1 MLRVVRRVLYVVSVA
16 TKVSSPAELDVV
28 SESLGV
34 AAVFVQD
41 MKERRRVNY
50 SFSWERMLN
59 LNGDTGVFLQYTHA
73 RLHRSLAACV
83 SVCVYLSV
91 SSSVCAFSAL
101 MLLVGWQEGHP
112 ACKKTE
118 WWSDGVVICL
128 ERGADLHMAQ
138 LMLLPLTVSC
148 FSKIHIGFTFLVP
161 AHLGSP
167 AQSVVKQVCECVPLC
182 VSISLC
188 LPLYVSISLSVP
200 LCVSASCLATCSQ
213 LYSSVGSSS
222 ASFCC
227 LHCSS
232 LLDESSST
240 QLYHAVISRSAA

>member
-1 MLRVVRRVLYVVSVA
+1 MLRVVRRVLYVVCVA

-112 ACKKTE
+112 ACKKL
-118 WWSDGVVICL
+118 SGGV
-128 ERGADLHMAQ
+128 MAW
-138 LMLLPLTVSC
+138 
-148 FSKIHIGFTFLVP
+148 
-161 AHLGSP
+161 
-167 AQSVVKQVCECVPLC
+167 
-182 VSISLC
+182 
-188 LPLYVSISLSVP
+188 LSVWSE
-200 LCVSASCLATCSQ
+200 VQTCIWPS
-213 LYSSVGSSS
+213 
-222 ASFCC
+222 
-227 LHCSS
+227 
-232 LLDESSST
+232 
-240 QLYHAVISRSAA
+240 